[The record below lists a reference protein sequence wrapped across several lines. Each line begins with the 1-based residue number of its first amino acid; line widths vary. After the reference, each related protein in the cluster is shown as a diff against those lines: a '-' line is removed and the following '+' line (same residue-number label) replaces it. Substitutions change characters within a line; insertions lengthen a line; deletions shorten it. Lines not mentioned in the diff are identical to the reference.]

1 VSALQNLGFKP
12 NIAAQA
18 VASAEAELGDDA
30 AEGDLIRVALKK
42 VAG

>member
-1 VSALQNLGFKP
+1 LGFKP